1 MKIAIYTLGCKVNQY
16 ETQAMESCLRD
27 RGHEL
32 VPFEKAADAYII
44 NTFAVTA
51 VSGHKSRQIIRRAQ
65 KQNPAAVVAVCG
77 CYAQTD
83 PEAVA
88 ALGVD
93 LVGGSDRRMEFLA
106 DLERLMDKKI
116 MSTTR
121 KLDAGCTGS
130 DPDFRGFEVGLA
142 GFGGGLTDPEEKIA
156 PLVTVGNIMSTRTF
170 EELPAGGLS
179 TRTRAMLKVEDGCV
193 NFCSYCIIP
202 YARGPVR
209 SLPLDKAAAEA
220 QRLMEEG
227 YREIV
232 VTGIEI
238 SSWGQDLKAHS
249 KAGNK
254 TEAEGRFFC
263 LGEAEPLRTE
273 GTAEGKTEGRFFC
286 LGEAAQDNKNRPC
299 CLAPSPCLADLV
311 EAICAAAPRCRI
323 RLGSLEPRTVTEDFC
338 RRVSSLHNLCPHF
351 HLSMQSGCD
360 GTLKRMNRKY
370 DTARYYESVELLRKY
385 YVNPGIT
392 TDLIV
397 GFPGESEEEFGETL
411 AFIRKCGFSAMH
423 IFPYSRRP
431 GTPADKMPG
440 QVSKAVKED
449 RARRAAELAGEL
461 EAAYLQSWVGKEL
474 TVLFEEPDP
483 DHPGF
488 WRGHAPNYTAV
499 RAAGEDL
506 HNMERAVRICDVDGE
521 YLVGELT

>member
-44 NTFAVTA
+44 NTCAVTA
-51 VSGHKSRQIIRRAQ
+51 MSGHKSRQIIRRAQ

-83 PEAVA
+83 PETVA

-93 LVGGSDRRMEFLA
+93 LVGGSDRRMEFLD
-106 DLERLMDKKI
+106 DLERLMDKKV

-121 KLDAGCTGS
+121 KLDAGCTGFA
-130 DPDFRGFEVGLA
+130 PGFKGFE
-142 GFGGGLTDPEEKIA
+142 GGLTGFEGGLTSAEGKNA
-156 PLVTVGNIMSTRTF
+156 TLVTVGNIMSTRTY

-209 SLPLDKAAAEA
+209 SLPLEKAAAEA
-220 QRLMEEG
+220 KRLMEEG
-227 YREIV
+227 YKEIV

-238 SSWGQDLKAHS
+238 SSWGQDLKN
-249 KAGNK
+249 G
-254 TEAEGRFFC
+254 
-263 LGEAEPLRTE
+263 LG
-273 GTAEGKTEGRFFC
+273 
-286 LGEAAQDNKNRPC
+286 
-299 CLAPSPCLADLV
+299 LADLV
-311 EAICAAAPRCRI
+311 EAICAAAPLCRI

-360 GTLKRMNRKY
+360 ATLKRMNRKY

-449 RARRAAELAGEL
+449 RARWAAELAGEL

-474 TVLFEEPDP
+474 AVLFEEPDP

-488 WRGHAPNYTAV
+488 WRGHAPNYAEV
-499 RAAGEDL
+499 RAAGSDL
-506 HNMERAVRICDVDGE
+506 HNVEHTVRICDVDGE